1 MRANLRLP
9 VIKRSLAAGFSIGV
23 LFFLLTVFPAVP
35 YCGAVTIEALYVDAP
50 GTGFNDRTRLT
61 EEKRA
66 LLGDNG
72 NNAGTPRA
80 GEKKRFRAR
89 RQFA

>member
-66 LLGDNG
+66 LLGVCRTLACCFG
-72 NNAGTPRA
+72 
-80 GEKKRFRAR
+80 
-89 RQFA
+89 